1 MIALSLPTLPLN
13 LVFPH
18 RPPGFDTAWSF
29 LLREEPATLAL
40 MRDPME
46 GMGPELAQAALIA
59 AERGMEEVEGDGV
72 MAYPVEVWGK
82 VFPDADGE
90 GDLTPIIT

>member
-29 LLREEPATLAL
+29 LLREEPAMLAL
-40 MRDPME
+40 IRDPV
-46 GMGPELAQAALIA
+46 GGLGPEVAQAALIA
-59 AERGMEEVEGDGV
+59 AASGMEGVEGNGV
-72 MAYPVEVWGK
+72 MAYPVEVWAE
-82 VFPDADGE
+82 VFPGADRE
-90 GDLTPIIT
+90 GDLTLIIT